1 MATIIVPALV
11 FVDEDDDD
19 DGCPVFA
26 SSNES
31 TDDVTVSGSTG
42 ENRLR
47 FRNPR
52 TRTHS
57 HTHADTQARTHKRTH
72 THTHLAGRRAREKP
86 SSFRAFQ
93 GILLGLMTVAL
104 VATTTF
110 PQWSGSDHNRQHLF
124 RGLLRFAS
132 NFLDVL
138 FSLHSLRWWWWEGK
152 RERRSENLPFFS

>member
-31 TDDVTVSGSTG
+31 ADDVTVSGSTG

-57 HTHADTQARTHKRTH
+57 HTHTQTLRHGHTNALTH
-72 THTHLAGRRAREKP
+72 THTLGREK
-86 SSFRAFQ
+86 
-93 GILLGLMTVAL
+93 
-104 VATTTF
+104 
-110 PQWSGSDHNRQHLF
+110 
-124 RGLLRFAS
+124 
-132 NFLDVL
+132 
-138 FSLHSLRWWWWEGK
+138 GK
-152 RERRSENLPFFS
+152 RKTFFFPCFSRDSSWFDDGGAGGHDHFPAVVRFRPQSVTLVPWPAAICFEFS